1 MRRGEFQGHRSIIKP
16 DGSTKDAWLQ
26 FRCGYCGTQVSGA
39 VVARYLPHGAFDVR
53 WVQCPTCANGSIVDP
68 DDRVHPS
75 VRFGPNVIGLPAD
88 VSAAYDEARDS
99 MSVNAFTAC
108 ELVCRKIL
116 MHIAV
121 EKGANEGE
129 SFVSYINY
137 LEAQGYVTP
146 PMKGWVDQIRTIGN
160 AAAHELSP
168 PQRVR
173 AESVIMFTAEL
184 LRLVYEMDALTQKYT
199 AQEQK

>member
-1 MRRGEFQGHRSIIKP
+1 
-16 DGSTKDAWLQ
+16 
-26 FRCGYCGTQVSGA
+26 VSAA
-39 VVARYLPHGAFDVR
+39 VVARFLPRPGFDVR
-53 WVQCPTCANGSIVDP
+53 WVQCPNCANGSVVDP
-68 DDRVHPS
+68 EDRVHPS
-75 VRFGPNVIGLPAD
+75 VRIGPDVIGLPPD
-88 VSAAYDEARDS
+88 VSAAYDEARDT

-160 AAAHELSP
+160 SATHELSA
-168 PQRVR
+168 PQRAR

-199 AQEQK
+199 APKSK

>member
-1 MRRGEFQGHRSIIKP
+1 MQQRDFQGHRSIGKP
-16 DGSTKDAWLQ
+16 DGSTKDAWVQ

-39 VVARYLPHGAFDVR
+39 VVARYVPDGAFHVQ
-53 WVQCPTCANGSIVDP
+53 WVQCPNCANGSVVDP
-68 DDRVHPS
+68 EDRVHPS
-75 VRFGPNVIGLPAD
+75 PRFGPEVIGLPPEI
-88 VSAAYDEARDS
+88 SAAYDEARDA

-121 EKGANEGE
+121 EKGAAEGE
-129 SFVSYINY
+129 PFAAYIDH
-137 LEAQGYVTP
+137 LEGQGYVTP

-160 AAAHELSP
+160 AATHELTP

-184 LRLVYEMDALTQKYT
+184 LRLVYEMDALTKKYT
-199 AQEQK
+199 DQQQ